1 MLRQSWFHGLSS
13 NNKSLFFNAMWSI
26 VHIVKSEGKNH
37 GKLPLLKGLFSS
49 SDDSGVSEDSDAVL
63 SSAPTI
69 L

>member
-1 MLRQSWFHGLSS
+1 
-13 NNKSLFFNAMWSI
+13 MWSI
-26 VHIVKSEGKNH
+26 VYIVKSEGKNH

-49 SDDSGVSEDSDAVL
+49 SDDSGVSEDSDAVI